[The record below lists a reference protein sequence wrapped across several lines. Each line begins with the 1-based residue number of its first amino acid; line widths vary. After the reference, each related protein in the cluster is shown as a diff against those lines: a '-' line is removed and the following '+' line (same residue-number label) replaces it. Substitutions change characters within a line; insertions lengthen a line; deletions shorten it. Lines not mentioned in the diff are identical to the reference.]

1 MSTSPKGTPPAIR
14 PFPTCEILQGVL
26 AELEAA
32 ADLVEQLLT
41 HGNNPAILDTVNE
54 SLGAMLDLLKG
65 GRHV

>member
-32 ADLVEQLLT
+32 ADLVEQLLV
-41 HGNNPAILDTVNE
+41 HGNDQVILSTVTE
-54 SLGAMLDLLKG
+54 SLSAMLDLLKG